1 MDKLQK
7 ARLDLFNLMHGQI
20 IPNSI
25 MADICY
31 VVDGK
36 KFDKFKEIYQDP
48 KKKYLL
54 VVNDTTSEGF
64 LEFWKELFPDEELCS
79 KAVEFLQGRDFLE
92 VKFSWKEELAN
103 FIRNEANGQ
112 KRPYLTQLADALY
125 GRTSK
130 FSPSQLLEGML
141 KKQTEAE
148 PDYDVYWG
156 FCLLICN
163 FDLMSESLLPI
174 YYQALDKH
182 QNLWKIF

>member
-54 VVNDTTSEGF
+54 VVNDTTSEGY

-103 FIRNEANGQ
+103 FIRNEAN
-112 KRPYLTQLADALY
+112 
-125 GRTSK
+125 
-130 FSPSQLLEGML
+130 SQTNTVEEEATN
-141 KKQTEAE
+141 KEAE
-148 PDYDVYWG
+148 NKIEETNTVGGIGGAVTNEVVEDEGEKKEEKKSQV
-156 FCLLICN
+156 
-163 FDLMSESLLPI
+163 E
-174 YYQALDKH
+174 LDIEYVKE
-182 QNLWKIF
+182 N